1 MLSVLLKLRLDGER
15 VRGDLRYDEEDSD
28 LDLPDKRVDSHGRK
42 GESSLL
48 FIRPR
53 VDPHFCPREAR
64 FPSACF
70 GALRPWSLSAAA
82 RKVTF
87 NATNP
92 HLVC

>member
-53 VDPHFCPREAR
+53 VDSPRLSER
-64 FPSACF
+64 SQVSVCVFWRSA
-70 GALRPWSLSAAA
+70 SLGFICSGSESD
-82 RKVTF
+82 
-87 NATNP
+87 
-92 HLVC
+92 L